1 MWTRKGGPKLMV
13 SLALWG
19 LAGVALVLLPGLLAQ
34 NQSKSTETPLIQNP
48 KTPITTLGP
57 GTMASQGSNPGG
69 SNAGSDFLV
78 RLLLVIIPALA
89 LSALGGTWVS
99 GRIRRTT
106 G

>member
-1 MWTRKGGPKLMV
+1 MV

-48 KTPITTLGP
+48 RELITTSAS
-57 GTMASQGSNPGG
+57 GTKVPLGSNSSS
-69 SNAGSDFLV
+69 SNAGSDFLL
-78 RLLLVIIPALA
+78 RLLIIIIPALA

-99 GRIRRTT
+99 GRIRRATV
-106 G
+106 